1 MCLLARGRWRF
12 HLSATQ
18 FWSPRMSRKIKVDV
32 FTDTV
37 CPWCLVG
44 SERLDQ
50 AIKAL
55 PEGIEVE
62 VENHPF
68 YLNPNTPAE
77 GIVVADMLREK
88 YGRDPKEMWERVET
102 EAQKSGIDL
111 DLSQQPRSYPTQK
124 GHTLVRL
131 ARDKGTQHALANAI
145 AWAYFMDHRLINDD
159 EVLADVA
166 VEHGFTRD
174 EALAAVRDPAALKT
188 THDLAI
194 WAAQQGI
201 QGVPFFI
208 FDNQFALSGCQPQE
222 VFTRAFEAAMD
233 PSKLKQA

>member
-1 MCLLARGRWRF
+1 
-12 HLSATQ
+12 
-18 FWSPRMSRKIKVDV
+18 MSRKIKVDL

-37 CPWCLVG
+37 CPWCIVG

-50 AIKAL
+50 AIAAL
-55 PEGIEVE
+55 PDDVEVE

-68 YLNPNTPAE
+68 YLNPDTPPE

-88 YGRDPKEMWERVET
+88 YGRDPREMWARVEG
-102 EAQKSGIDL
+102 EAKKSGIDL

-131 ARDKGTQHALANAI
+131 AKAKGTQHALANAI
-145 AWAYFMDHRLINDD
+145 AWAYFMDHKQINDD
-159 EVLADVA
+159 EVLADIA
-166 VEHGFTRD
+166 VGHGYSRE
-174 EALAAVRDPAALKT
+174 EALQVIRDADALGE

-194 WAAQQGI
+194 AAAQQGI

-208 FDNQFALSGCQPQE
+208 FDGKFALSGCQPQE
-222 VFTRAFEAAMD
+222 VFGRAFEAALD
-233 PSKLKQA
+233 PSKLQNA

>member
-1 MCLLARGRWRF
+1 
-12 HLSATQ
+12 
-18 FWSPRMSRKIKVDV
+18 MSRKIKVDL

-44 SERLDQ
+44 SVRLDQ
-50 AIKAL
+50 AIAAL

-68 YLNPNTPAE
+68 YLNPNAPPE
-77 GIVVADMLREK
+77 GVVVADMLRER
-88 YGRDPKEMWERVET
+88 YGRDPKEIWERVEG
-102 EAQKSGIDL
+102 EARRSGIDL

-145 AWAYFMDHRLINDD
+145 AWAYFMDHRDINDD
-159 EVLADVA
+159 DVLADIA
-166 VEHGFTRD
+166 VEHGFSRD
-174 EALAAVRDPAALKT
+174 EALAAVRDQNALRT
-188 THDLAI
+188 THELAM

-208 FDNQFALSGCQPQE
+208 FDQQFALSGCQPPE
-222 VFTRAFEAAMD
+222 VFTRAFEAAID
-233 PSKLKQA
+233 PSKLQRG

>member
-1 MCLLARGRWRF
+1 M
-12 HLSATQ
+12 T
-18 FWSPRMSRKIKVDV
+18 RKIKVDL

-44 SERLDQ
+44 AERLDQ
-50 AIKAL
+50 AIAAL

-88 YGRDPKEMWERVET
+88 YGKDPKELWARVEG

-145 AWAYFMDHRLINDD
+145 AWAYFMDHRQINDD
-159 EVLADVA
+159 ETLADIA

-174 EALAAVRDPAALKT
+174 KALAAVRDPVALKT

-222 VFTRAFEAAMD
+222 VFAKAFEAAID
-233 PSKLKQA
+233 PSKLQKQG